1 MQHYHVASYP
11 DTVKRKL
18 QQQLQINQILLKIL
32 ALREAYLA
40 TRPVSLSLMHSLV
53 MAL

>member
-1 MQHYHVASYP
+1 MQHYHVASCP

-32 ALREAYLA
+32 VLREAYLA
-40 TRPVSLSLMHSLV
+40 TLSLMHSLL